1 MSTFVLN
8 MTYASLYLF
17 PYKNARSAAIL
28 AALQNDSAQLSDKTE
43 RPVKLNN
50 AETALGNIDKTIL

>member
-1 MSTFVLN
+1 
-8 MTYASLYLF
+8 MTYVSLSLF

-43 RPVKLNN
+43 RPAKLNN